1 MVLEHQGLLGSPQS
15 ALQLYAAAAAHF
27 GPRSRVPQWS
37 PFLQFGMP
45 NVFGNNPFLTR
56 PRFGL
61 TPLGN
66 INCNKVGSINGST
79 DDSHSSS
86 LSPQRTLPHS
96 EDSNDETGEFAYIKK
111 YKLNTYHMPAA

>member
-1 MVLEHQGLLGSPQS
+1 MVLEHQGMLGSPQA

-61 TPLGN
+61 TPLSN
-66 INCNKVGSINGST
+66 INCNKIGSINGSR
-79 DDSHSSS
+79 DLDSHSSS
-86 LSPQRTLPHS
+86 LSPQRTLHHS
-96 EDSNDETGEFAYIKK
+96 EDSNDETGEFHINNNIK
-111 YKLNTYHMPAA
+111 